1 MRIDFGEEGGNDWFV
16 LNDDVMGGVSSADSY
31 LTENTLVFEGEVSTR
46 NNGGFVS
53 VRSPTDEYDLSAYSQ
68 VEIKYK
74 AEGHDFS
81 MILADQMMWYLP
93 DFQHEVMTESAD
105 WNIQT
110 TSLYDFQQYI
120 MTNATGVSMSQENL
134 AEMIRLEIRNST
146 FVDGL
151 FRLEIDYIEFQGY
164 LEE

>member
-1 MRIDFGEEGGNDWFV
+1 
-16 LNDDVMGGVSSADSY
+16 MGGVSSADSY

-146 FVDGL
+146 FVDGI

>member
-1 MRIDFGEEGGNDWFV
+1 
-16 LNDDVMGGVSSADSY
+16 
-31 LTENTLVFEGEVSTR
+31 
-46 NNGGFVS
+46 
-53 VRSPTDEYDLSAYSQ
+53 
-68 VEIKYK
+68 
-74 AEGHDFS
+74 

-105 WNIQT
+105 WNTQT

>member
-1 MRIDFGEEGGNDWFV
+1 
-16 LNDDVMGGVSSADSY
+16 
-31 LTENTLVFEGEVSTR
+31 
-46 NNGGFVS
+46 
-53 VRSPTDEYDLSAYSQ
+53 
-68 VEIKYK
+68 
-74 AEGHDFS
+74 

-146 FVDGL
+146 FVDGI